1 MVTRSRLFDVS
12 VIFCI
17 EPIGEIFHVSPK
29 YHRAS
34 PNVKTPPAAP
44 STLHAGALVLQGSD
58 PAFVAPFYAE
68 TDFRPGEPSSIEP
81 SRLYYRV
88 LTRASGSN
96 VRARVDTGQ

>member
-1 MVTRSRLFDVS
+1 M
-12 VIFCI
+12 
-17 EPIGEIFHVSPK
+17 
-29 YHRAS
+29 
-34 PNVKTPPAAP
+34 
-44 STLHAGALVLQGSD
+44 QGSD